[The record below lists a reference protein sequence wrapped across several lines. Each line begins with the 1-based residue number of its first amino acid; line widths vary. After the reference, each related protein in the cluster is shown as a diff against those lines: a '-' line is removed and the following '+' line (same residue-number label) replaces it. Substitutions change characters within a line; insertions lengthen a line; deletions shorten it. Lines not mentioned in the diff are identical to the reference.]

1 MQAVEGNRGPVYR
14 ACFRNRTGKDAMTD
28 EEVLAEFRAADA
40 LLEGH
45 FILSSG
51 LRSPRYLQCA
61 RVLMNPARAG
71 RLAMALAARIPAE
84 TRDRLEAVVS
94 PAMGGV
100 IVGQEMGRALG
111 IDAMF
116 VERPTGTFELR
127 RGFSLRPGQKVLM
140 MEDVVTTG
148 LSSREAIKAI
158 EEAGGQVIAAG
169 ALVDRSNGSVDLGVP
184 FIPLIRL
191 EVPTYEA
198 DQLPPDL
205 AAIPAIK
212 PGSRAK

>member
-1 MQAVEGNRGPVYR
+1 
-14 ACFRNRTGKDAMTD
+14 MTD
-28 EEVLAEFRAADA
+28 DEVLAEFRAADA

-61 RVLMNPARAG
+61 RVLMNPARAA
-71 RLAMALAARIPAE
+71 RLAEALVRRIPE
-84 TRDRLEAVVS
+84 GIRGQIEAVVS

-100 IVGQEMGRALG
+100 IAGQEMGRALG
-111 IDAMF
+111 LDAMF

-127 RGFSLRPGQKVLM
+127 RGFSLRRGQKVLM

-158 EEAGGQVIAAG
+158 AEAGGEVIAAG
-169 ALVDRSNGSVDLGVP
+169 ALVDRSNGQVDLGVP
-184 FIPLIRL
+184 FFPLIRL
-191 EVPTYEA
+191 EVPAYEA
-198 DQLPPDL
+198 DKLPPEL

-212 PGSRAK
+212 PGSRAKP